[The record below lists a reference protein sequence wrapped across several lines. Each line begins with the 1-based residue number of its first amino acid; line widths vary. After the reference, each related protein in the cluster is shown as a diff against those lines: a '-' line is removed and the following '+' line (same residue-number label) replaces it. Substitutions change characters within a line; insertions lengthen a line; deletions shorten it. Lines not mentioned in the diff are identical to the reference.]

1 MPFPAR
7 KNADRILA
15 LLAQGNALASKAQYL
30 DAIKCYDKVL
40 AAAPGNLDAINN
52 RGNCLSLIGRFEQA
66 IKNYNAIL
74 AVRPNDMRARCN
86 RASALKQLGR
96 CSEALSDY
104 DCVLK
109 ADPNNTDAL
118 YHRGNMFTDL
128 ARPTEA
134 IRDLRRALA
143 LNPNDPDTLTSLIF
157 ALNFDPEATNESL
170 QAQRCAWGTGYD
182 DLLRGVAHT
191 NKPDAERRLRIGYV
205 SSHFRHQAATYAFGG
220 VIIHHDPEQ
229 FEVTCY
235 SDTPD
240 EDDLTRRLHAHA
252 HKWHRTTHLSDD
264 QLGALIRADR
274 IDILVDLVGHM
285 KGHRLL
291 VFAHK
296 PAPIQVTAW
305 GEPTGTGLKAIDYIL
320 ADPVVIPAGE
330 RALLRER
337 VADLP
342 NFLGYWSPDPIPS
355 AQPLPALTRG
365 YVTFGSFNRL
375 SKVLPAV
382 RRSWGAILRAVPEA
396 RLVLKDRLIDRA
408 SQQEPILAT
417 LAQEGVAPERVTI
430 LDQGNRAAHFAA
442 YADLDIA
449 LDPFPHSG
457 GMTTLDALWMG
468 VPVVTCPGRTISS
481 RLAAANLTAAGLDD
495 YIASNFED
503 YVELAVAKAG
513 DLRALAELRGTLR
526 DRVAS
531 TEFGDPQ
538 RYARAVEKRY
548 RAMWRQWCEKEKAAA
563 SSV

>member
-104 DCVLK
+104 DSVLK

-143 LNPNDPDTLTSLIF
+143 LNPNDSDTLTSLIF

-170 QAQRCAWGTGYD
+170 QAQRRAWGTGYD

-191 NKPDAERRLRIGYV
+191 NEPDAERRLRIGYV
-205 SSHFRHQAATYAFGG
+205 SSHFRRQAATYAFGG
-220 VIIHHDPEQ
+220 VIIHHDTKK

-240 EDDLTRRLHAHA
+240 EDDLTRRLHAHVG
-252 HKWHRTTHLSDD
+252 KWRRTSHLSNDE
-264 QLGALIRADR
+264 LLSVIRADG

-285 KGHRLL
+285 KHHRLS

-296 PAPIQVTAW
+296 PAPVQISAW
-305 GEPTGTGLKAIDYIL
+305 GEPTGTGLKAMDYIFS
-320 ADPVVIPAGE
+320 DPILIPPAK
-330 RALLRER
+330 RALLTEK

-342 NFLGYWSPDPIPS
+342 NYIGFWSPEPLPEPN
-355 AQPLPALTRG
+355 PLPALTRG
-365 YVTFGSFNRL
+365 HVTFGSFNRL

-382 RRSWGAILRAVPEA
+382 LRMLGGHPARFAQFAARAERPVARSGQPTGADPRHAGERRHCAGSRDHSRSRNPHQLTSPRITTSILRSIP
-396 RLVLKDRLIDRA
+396 
-408 SQQEPILAT
+408 S
-417 LAQEGVAPERVTI
+417 
-430 LDQGNRAAHFAA
+430 
-442 YADLDIA
+442 
-449 LDPFPHSG
+449 
-457 GMTTLDALWMG
+457 
-468 VPVVTCPGRTISS
+468 RT
-481 RLAAANLTAAGLDD
+481 AAA
-495 YIASNFED
+495 
-503 YVELAVAKAG
+503 
-513 DLRALAELRGTLR
+513 
-526 DRVAS
+526 
-531 TEFGDPQ
+531 
-538 RYARAVEKRY
+538 
-548 RAMWRQWCEKEKAAA
+548 
-563 SSV
+563 